1 MSTDTR
7 SIEQELRLA
16 VATAGAI
23 LYHLGLADYMGHCSA
38 RVPGTDRIVIKPRHS
53 VAVHGMGTVSPER
66 MIVIDMDGK
75 LIEGKEGPP
84 AERFIHTEIYKRRP
98 DVGGIIHT
106 HQMMSVAFGIVER
119 PILPL
124 LSVEAPLVARGIP
137 IYRDP
142 DLVDDVA
149 KGQALAA
156 ALGGHEVVHIKN
168 HGVVFASP
176 TVEEATLASIHLERL
191 AMINYFAAQLGTA
204 APIGDPKLEQM
215 LAGPRVNYKVRFAYY
230 KSLLETGALSARSV
244 VGAPPVAQQLNMA
257 K

>member
-1 MSTDTR
+1 MSTDTKA
-7 SIEQELRLA
+7 IEQELRVA
-16 VATAGAI
+16 VATSGAI

-75 LIEGKEGPP
+75 LVEGREGPP
-84 AERFIHTEIYKRRP
+84 AERFIHTEIYRRRP

-106 HQMMSVAFGIVER
+106 HQMMSVAFGVVER

-142 DLVDDVA
+142 DLVDTVE
-149 KGQALAA
+149 KGAALAE
-156 ALGGHEVVHIKN
+156 ALGKHEVVHIKN
-168 HGVVFASP
+168 HGIVFASP

-191 AMINYFAAQLGTA
+191 AMINYFAAQLGTP
-204 APIGDPKLEQM
+204 APIGDQKLDQM

-230 KSLLETGALSARSV
+230 KSLLDTGALSARSI

>member
-1 MSTDTR
+1 MTAEQQAV
-7 SIEQELRLA
+7 EQELRVA

-53 VAVHGMGTVSPER
+53 IAVHGMGTVSPER

-75 LIEGKEGPP
+75 LVEGKEGPP
-84 AERFIHTEIYKRRP
+84 AERFIHTEIYRRRP

-106 HQMMSVAFGIVER
+106 HQMMSVAFGCVER

-124 LSVEAPLVARGIP
+124 LSVEAPLVAKGIP

-142 DLVDDVA
+142 DLVDTPP
-149 KGQALAA
+149 KGVALAE
-156 ALGGHEVVHIKN
+156 ALGRHEVVHIKN
-168 HGVVFASP
+168 HGVVFAAP
-176 TVEEATLASIHLERL
+176 TIEEATLASIHLERL

-204 APIGDPKLEQM
+204 TGIDQPKLDQM
-215 LAGPRVNYKVRFAYY
+215 LAGPRVNYKVRFGYY
-230 KSLLETGALSARSV
+230 KSLLDTGALDARAV
-244 VGAPPVAQQLNMA
+244 VGAPPLAQQLNMA